1 MNCMFFKL
9 EMAFVV
15 SAILGEEML
24 VLVSWLEETA
34 QICSF
39 WSDCLCPR
47 NPGSGGSGGS
57 GKSVTK
63 DLLPFKLSPCKLKI
77 MSLWS
82 LSLYIY
88 MYISICLCSNM
99 NLNLNGKWSHK
110 KCKLLLY
117 PCHVCV
123 NCVAS
128 VVYVDDFGCIW
139 MYSLMF
145 ICIVHYVSL
154 IMHHASCVYIY
165 THGTLNPVF
174 WLKSKKLFFQ
184 KIRESHVFLEKYG
197 FQNFYP

>member
-1 MNCMFFKL
+1 MNCIFFKL

-15 SAILGEEML
+15 SAIFGEEML

-99 NLNLNGKWSHK
+99 NLDLNGKWSHK

-165 THGTLNPVF
+165 IHAWHT
-174 WLKSKKLFFQ
+174 
-184 KIRESHVFLEKYG
+184 
-197 FQNFYP
+197 